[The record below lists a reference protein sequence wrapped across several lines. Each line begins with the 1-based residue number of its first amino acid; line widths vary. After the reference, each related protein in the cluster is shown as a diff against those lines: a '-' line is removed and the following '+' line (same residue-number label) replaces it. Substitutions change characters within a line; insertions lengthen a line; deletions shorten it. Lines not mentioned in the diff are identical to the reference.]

1 MRVLILAAALAVG
14 APAVASADA
23 DVVISPPG
31 TGEVAV
37 YRGTEARVASPVT
50 VRRGSAIRPA
60 YLVEPPAPEPAVE
73 ALGGRR
79 IWLVCRPGHGR
90 RGRRGPASRR
100 SVVAG
105 SGSSTAPRGSSPA
118 AVYSTRP

>member
-37 YRGTEARVASPVT
+37 YRGTEARVASPVR
-50 VRRGSAIRPA
+50 VRRGGAIRPA

-79 IWLVCRPGHGR
+79 IWFIDRAEGELTSCRVFNTTVIGR
-90 RGRRGPASRR
+90 FRIGCTRGRLPG
-100 SVVAG
+100 
-105 SGSSTAPRGSSPA
+105 
-118 AVYSTRP
+118 